1 MSIFNILEWKSVKV
15 FKIAAF
21 KASTESLRSIGRRGS
36 NLSEI
41 FGVCGP
47 EAVVPAPIGL
57 GTIDEKDPLPTLEE
71 LETLLKLNLMDRT
84 RVKTPF
90 ADIVRSTGN
99 QRNIVIFIRHFFCP
113 NCFGYV
119 RALAN
124 ELPPEKLEQMDPP
137 TKITIIGC
145 GDPILI
151 QNYMKMTDCPF
162 DVYADPS
169 RSTYATLGLSVNE
182 VAAPE
187 VPEYVKKY
195 STTSIFKAILISLGL
210 AAKTKSISAGKKSQN
225 GGELIW
231 VDGKIQYI
239 HRMKHTNDHL
249 EVDQLEYVLNN
260 FDEA

>member
-1 MSIFNILEWKSVKV
+1 MSLFNIMEWKNVKV
-15 FKIAAF
+15 FKLSSAF
-21 KASTESLRSIGRRGS
+21 RASAESLVTIGRRGS

-47 EAVVPAPIGL
+47 DNVVPAPIGL
-57 GTIDEKDPLPTLEE
+57 GTIEEKDPLPTDEE
-71 LETLLKLNLMDRT
+71 LEALYKLSLMDRT

-90 ADIVRSTGN
+90 ADL
-99 QRNIVIFIRHFFCP
+99 

-124 ELPPEKLEQMDPP
+124 EMPPEKLAQMDPP
-137 TKITIIGC
+137 TTITIVGC

-169 RSTYATLGLSVNE
+169 RLAYSTLGLSVNE
-182 VAAPE
+182 TAAPE
-187 VPEYVKKY
+187 VPQYVKKY

-249 EVDQLEYVLNN
+249 EVDQLEYLLNN
-260 FDEA
+260 FDEV